1 MRRDDVPK
9 EDVLDQLELG
19 ESTMDDR
26 RRRLCWPCTGELT
39 LRRERDAGDA
49 RAPIPRRLADDK
61 ETRVTACHE
70 VCRQPF
76 PQAVGVSVLI
86 ERSPDPSRGEL
97 FHECARRYDGPSVTG
112 SSGQPG

>member
-1 MRRDDVPK
+1 MRRDDVPE

-70 VCRQPF
+70 IGGEALAPERRV
-76 PQAVGVSVLI
+76 AVLI
-86 ERSPDPSRGEL
+86 ERPPDASNGERSDEL
-97 FHECARRYDGPSVTG
+97 ARLD
-112 SSGQPG
+112 